1 MNLFEV
7 IRNKF
12 KPFDECEIGDK
23 VYSRVKIEGV
33 KPYSILT
40 VTGFS
45 FSKEGMAY
53 ILSDGDNVY
62 YLRDIDDLCR
72 YKGQDLKKQR
82 IRDIIVLAVELAVM
96 LAVTGALQYCRAL
109 ILS

>member
-1 MNLFEV
+1 MSLFEV

-23 VYSRVKIEGV
+23 VYSRGKIEGV

-62 YLRDIDDLCR
+62 IC
-72 YKGQDLKKQR
+72 
-82 IRDIIVLAVELAVM
+82 A
-96 LAVTGALQYCRAL
+96 T
-109 ILS
+109 